1 MQNIVHESRCR
12 PVACHFQLELSLQN
26 FQPHR
31 KSEAE
36 LSNGLREKK
45 IALPSI
51 LVNVQYDFA
60 SGKWIDGETKTE
72 IPKTLWISN
81 QFIFPRQPFTPL
93 HLTGKRYS

>member
-1 MQNIVHESRCR
+1 MQNFE
-12 PVACHFQLELSLQN
+12 
-26 FQPHR
+26 PHR

-45 IALPSI
+45 ITLPSI
-51 LVNVQYDFA
+51 LVNVKYDFA

-72 IPKTLWISN
+72 IPETLWIGHNSN

-93 HLTGKRYS
+93 HLTGTRYS